1 MMGRQDA
8 PAQLFYEFDLDRHVP
23 ANHLLREIDRFL
35 DVDGLRDALR
45 PFYSHLGRP
54 SIDPELIVRMLVVG
68 YVMGIRSE
76 RRLCDEVHLNL
87 AYRWFCRLGLEDK
100 VPDHSTFSKYR
111 HGKFRDCDLL
121 RRVFESTV
129 ERCLRED
136 LVSGEGFAV
145 DASLI
150 PADANKSRSL
160 AAKDWSP
167 EVARQVG
174 NRAAR
179 EYLETLDDAAFGAA
193 SPVEP
198 KFVAKSDPAAQW
210 TRAEES
216 RPYFAYATNFL
227 IDTKSAVIMDVEA
240 TRAIRQAEVGA
251 SRTMLDRT
259 EARFGIRPDWI
270 AADTAYGNAEN
281 LGWLV
286 EKRGIIPFIPVID
299 KSERT
304 DGTWSRSDFEWDE
317 ANDQYICPEGHALKQ
332 FRRNYSDPNRG
343 KDTGGRRKYR
353 ALKATCQDCPSKAL
367 CCPKADARY
376 ITREPHEE
384 ARDFARASR
393 KTKAYK
399 VSRDKRKKV
408 EMLFAHL
415 KRILG
420 LTRLRLRGP
429 NGAKDEFLLAA
440 IAQNLRKLAKLRPQY
455 VQSEAT
461 A

>member
-1 MMGRQDA
+1 MMGTQTA
-8 PAQLFYEFDLDRHVP
+8 PAQLFYDFDLERHVP
-23 ANHLLREIDRFL
+23 SGHMLREIDRFL
-35 DVDGLRDALR
+35 DVDGMREAVR
-45 PFYSHLGRP
+45 PFYSHMGRP
-54 SIDPELIVRMLVVG
+54 SIDPELIIRMLVIG

-87 AYRWFCRLGLEDK
+87 ADRWFCRLGLEGK
-100 VPDHSTFSKYR
+100 VPDHSTFSRYR
-111 HGKFRDCDLL
+111 HGKFRDSDLL
-121 RRVFESTV
+121 RKVFEATV
-129 ERCLRED
+129 ERCLKED

-150 PADANKSRSL
+150 PADANKVRSI
-160 AAKDWSP
+160 AAEDWSP
-167 EVARQVG
+167 EVAREAG

-193 SPVEP
+193 SAVQP
-198 KFVAKSDPAAQW
+198 KFIAKSDPAAQW

-216 RPYFAYATNFL
+216 RPYFAYATNYL
-227 IDTKSAVIMDVEA
+227 IDTKSSVIMDVEA

-259 EARFGIRPDWI
+259 EMRFGIRPDWI

-286 EKRGIIPFIPVID
+286 KERGIIPFIPVID

-332 FRRNYSDPNRG
+332 YRRNYSDPNRG
-343 KDTGGRRKYR
+343 QDTGGRKKYR
-353 ALKATCQDCPSKAL
+353 ALKATCQACPSKEI
-367 CCPKADARY
+367 CCPKAEARY
-376 ITREPHEE
+376 VTREPHEE
-384 ARDFARASR
+384 AREFARECR

-420 LTRLRLRGP
+420 LNRLRLRGP

-440 IAQNLRKLAKLRPQY
+440 IAQNLRKLAKLRPQCAN
-455 VQSEAT
+455 SEVT